1 LHVNSDKNSYAPG
14 SKVRLNL
21 RLLDQDYSPMSG
33 GEIVVKVSKGFDP
46 KALSEVAKVKLDVGE
61 NGEAMHELL
70 DVGAGVYRVEA
81 QSSVR
86 GREVVA
92 QDIFLVHE
100 ASTEHVRPA
109 ADDAVLRMVS
119 ELSGGEHLAGGRALP
134 SDLPFIAPKVVRVDK
149 RSDVPL
155 WSRSWLLL
163 FALAAL
169 GLEWLLRQRS
179 GTL

>member
-1 LHVNSDKNSYAPG
+1 MKD
-14 SKVRLNL
+14 
-21 RLLDQDYSPMSG
+21 
-33 GEIVVKVSKGFDP
+33 GEIVVKVSRGFDP
-46 KALSEVAKVKLDVGE
+46 NALEDVSTVTLKVSET
-61 NGEAMHELL
+61 GEASHELEQAE
-70 DVGAGVYRVEA
+70 AGVYRVHA

-86 GREVVA
+86 GREVTS

-100 ASTEHVRPA
+100 ATTEHLQPA

-119 ELSGGEHLAGGRALP
+119 QLSGGEHLEATRPLP
-134 SDLPFIAPKVVRVDK
+134 SDLHFIAPKVVRVDK

-163 FALAAL
+163 FALAVL